1 MSTAMQNPS
10 EPNPTGWLAPW
21 ALLPDGW
28 HRDVLIECDVQGRLT
43 RVEPGSA
50 PGAATRLDGVVVP
63 GLPNVH
69 SHAFQFALAGKAERA
84 GPHHGDPERADSFW
98 SWREAMYGF
107 LAELDPD
114 GIEAIATRL
123 YRAMLARGY
132 TAVGEFHYVHHAPD
146 GRPYADPAETSR
158 RLLRAA
164 ETAGIGITL
173 LPVYYEDGGFGGA
186 APGERQRRF
195 LHDPDG
201 FARLLQALAPEFRD
215 RPDRR
220 LGIAPHSLRAARP
233 ERLRAAVSALDG
245 IDPTAPVHIHVAE
258 QPKEVA
264 DCLAWCGRR
273 PVELLFDIQPVDAR
287 WCLVHATHLSED
299 ERRAIARSGAV
310 AGLCPATEANLGDGL
325 FPAEAFLADGGAI
338 GIGSDSH
345 VSVDPAEELRWL
357 ENGQRLFTGR
367 RTVLADGPGAS
378 VGVGLLQ
385 RVCRGG
391 ATALGRP
398 IGALLAGRRADFVVL
413 AADDGEGDR
422 PADPS
427 ELVDRWIFAP
437 AGIRVAETVVGGRSR
452 FPR

>member
-1 MSTAMQNPS
+1 MQNPVA
-10 EPNPTGWLAPW
+10 TRWFAPW
-21 ALLPDGW
+21 ALTPAGWVRDALLEVGADG
-28 HRDVLIECDVQGRLT
+28 DFL
-43 RVEPGSA
+43 RVEPAAAAG
-50 PGAATRLDGVVVP
+50 GAERLEGAVVP
-63 GLPNVH
+63 GIPNLH
-69 SHAFQFALAGKAERA
+69 SHAFQFALAGRAERA
-84 GPHHGDPERADSFW
+84 GPGHRDPGGGDSFW
-98 SWREAMYGF
+98 TWREAMYGF

-132 TAVGEFHYVHHAPD
+132 TAVGEFHYVHHDPH

-201 FARLLQALAPEFRD
+201 FARLLEALAPAFQD
-215 RPDRR
+215 RSDRR

-233 ERLRAAVSALDG
+233 DRLRAAVAALDR
-245 IDPTAPVHIHVAE
+245 IDATAPVHIHVAE

-264 DCLAWCGRR
+264 DCLAWSGRR
-273 PVELLFDIQPVDAR
+273 PVELLFDTVPVDPR
-287 WCLVHATHLSED
+287 WCLVHATHLSD
-299 ERRAIARSGAV
+299 NERRSIAASGAV
-310 AGLCPATEANLGDGL
+310 AGLCPTTEANLGDGL
-325 FPAEAFLADGGAI
+325 FPAGAYLDEGGAI

-357 ENGQRLFTGR
+357 ENGQRLFSGR

-391 ATALGRP
+391 ATALGRA
-398 IGALLAGRRADFVVL
+398 IGAIEVGRRADFVVL
-413 AADDGEGDR
+413 ADDSGTD
-422 PADPS
+422 DPS
-427 ELVDRWIFAP
+427 ELVDRWVFAP
-437 AGIRVAETVVGGRSR
+437 AEVRVAATVVGGRR
-452 FPR
+452 RLPK

>member
-1 MSTAMQNPS
+1 MQNSREAAPQ
-10 EPNPTGWLAPW
+10 TRWLAPW
-21 ALLPDGW
+21 ALLPEGW
-28 HRDVLIECDVQGRLT
+28 RRDVLIACDDTGRLT
-43 RVEPGSA
+43 RVEPGA
-50 PGAATRLDGVVVP
+50 PAGAATPLDGVVVP
-63 GLPNVH
+63 GVPNLH
-69 SHAFQFALAGKAERA
+69 SHAFQFALAGRAERA
-84 GPHHGDPERADSFW
+84 GPDRSDSFW

-123 YRAMLARGY
+123 YRAMLAHGY

-186 APGERQRRF
+186 TPGDRQRRF
-195 LHDPDG
+195 LHDPDR
-201 FARLLQALAPEFRD
+201 FARLLEALAPAFAGRT
-215 RPDRR
+215 DRR

-233 ERLRAAVSALDG
+233 ERLAAAVAALDA

-258 QPKEVA
+258 QPREVA
-264 DCLAWCGRR
+264 DCLAWCGKR
-273 PVELLFDIQPVDAR
+273 PVELLFDTAPVDAR
-287 WCLVHATHLSED
+287 WCLVHATHLSD
-299 ERRAIARSGAV
+299 GERRAIARSGAV
-310 AGLCPATEANLGDGL
+310 AGLCPTTEANLGDGL
-325 FPAEAFLADGGAI
+325 FPAEAYLAEDGAI

-345 VSVDPAEELRWL
+345 VCVDPAEELRWL
-357 ENGQRLFTGR
+357 ENGQRLITGR

-378 VGVGLLQ
+378 VGTGLLQ

-398 IGALLAGRRADFVVL
+398 IGAIAPGRQADLVVL
-413 AADDGEGDR
+413 ADISGAPES
-422 PADPS
+422 APS
-427 ELVDRWIFAP
+427 VLVDRWIFAP
-437 AGIRVAETVVGGRSR
+437 AAVRVATTIVGGRVRSG
-452 FPR
+452 

>member
-1 MSTAMQNPS
+1 MQNPRARR
-10 EPNPTGWLAPW
+10 WFADQ
-21 ALLPDGW
+21 ALLPAGW
-28 HRDVLIECDVQGRLT
+28 ARDVLLEADADGTLVRVDPDSIAGDAERLK
-43 RVEPGSA
+43 
-50 PGAATRLDGVVVP
+50 GAVVP
-63 GLPNVH
+63 GVPNVH

-84 GPHHGDPERADSFW
+84 GPDHRAPGGGDSFW
-98 SWREAMYGF
+98 TWREAMYGF

-132 TAVGEFHYVHHAPD
+132 TAVGEFHYVHHTPD
-146 GRPYADPAETSR
+146 GRPYADPAETSG

-173 LPVYYEDGGFGGA
+173 LPVYYEDGGFGGVPA
-186 APGERQRRF
+186 GERQRRF

-201 FARLLQALAPEFRD
+201 FARLLEALAPAFRD

-233 ERLRAAVSALDG
+233 DRLRAAVAALERV
-245 IDPTAPVHIHVAE
+245 DPTAPLHIHVAE

-273 PVELLFDIQPVDAR
+273 PVELLFDTLPVDSR
-287 WCLVHATHLSED
+287 WCLVHATHLSD
-299 ERRAIARSGAV
+299 AERQAIARSGAV
-310 AGLCPATEANLGDGL
+310 AGLCLTTEANLGDGL
-325 FPAEAFLADGGAI
+325 FPAEAYLAEGGAI
-338 GIGSDSH
+338 GVGSDSH

-357 ENGQRLFTGR
+357 ENGQRLFSGR

-378 VGVGLLQ
+378 VGVGLL
-385 RVCRGG
+385 RRACRGG

-398 IGALLAGRRADFVVL
+398 IGALEPARRADFVVL
-413 AADDGEGDR
+413 EDTTGFGDD
-422 PADPS
+422 PT
-427 ELVDRWIFAP
+427 ELVDRWVFAP
-437 AGIRVAETVVGGRSR
+437 AGVRVAATVVSGRMVHQA
-452 FPR
+452 

>member
-1 MSTAMQNPS
+1 MQNPAAQRS
-10 EPNPTGWLAPW
+10 SPARWLAPW

-28 HRDVLIECDVQGRLT
+28 HRDVLIECDGQGWLT
-43 RVEPGSA
+43 RVSPGSPA
-50 PGAATRLDGVVVP
+50 AGAARLDGVAVP
-63 GLPNVH
+63 GVPNVH
-69 SHAFQFALAGKAERA
+69 SHAFQFALAGRAECA
-84 GPHHGDPERADSFW
+84 GPHHGDPDRADSFW

-107 LAELDPD
+107 LTTLDPD

-146 GRPYADPAETSR
+146 GEPYADPAETSR

-195 LHDPDG
+195 LHDPDSFG
-201 FARLLQALAPEFRD
+201 RLLEALAPEFRD

-233 ERLRAAVSALDG
+233 DRLRAAVAALDG
-245 IDPTAPVHIHVAE
+245 IDASAPLHIHVAE

-273 PVELLFDIQPVDAR
+273 PVELLYETMPVDAR
-287 WCLVHATHLSED
+287 WCLVHATHLSD
-299 ERRAIARSGAV
+299 AERRSIAASGAV
-310 AGLCPATEANLGDGL
+310 AGLCPTTEANLGDGL
-325 FPAEAFLADGGAI
+325 FPAEPFLAEGGAI

-357 ENGQRLFTGR
+357 ENGQRLFSGR

-391 ATALGRP
+391 AAALGRP
-398 IGALLAGRRADFVVL
+398 VGALQAGCRADFVVL
-413 AADDGEGDR
+413 ADDAGAGID
-422 PADPS
+422 APS
-427 ELVDRWIFAP
+427 GLVDRWIFAP
-437 AGIRVAETVVGGRSR
+437 AGVRVAETVVGGRSR
-452 FPR
+452 TPG

>member
-1 MSTAMQNPS
+1 MQNP
-10 EPNPTGWLAPW
+10 ETKRWFTPFALTAEGWA
-21 ALLPDGW
+21 
-28 HRDVLIECDVQGRLT
+28 RDVLLEADADGNFVRITPDATAG
-43 RVEPGSA
+43 
-50 PGAATRLDGVVVP
+50 GAERLDGAVVP
-63 GLPNVH
+63 GVPNLH
-69 SHAFQFALAGKAERA
+69 SHAFQFALAGRAERA
-84 GPHHGDPERADSFW
+84 GPDHGVPGGGDSFW

-186 APGERQRRF
+186 PAGERQRRF

-201 FARLLQALAPEFRD
+201 FARLLDALAPAFVD
-215 RPDRR
+215 RFDRR

-233 ERLRAAVSALDG
+233 DRLQAAIAALDG

-258 QPKEVA
+258 QPKEVT
-264 DCLAWCGRR
+264 DCVAWCRRR
-273 PVELLFDIQPVDAR
+273 PVELLFDSLPVDRR
-287 WCLVHATHLSED
+287 WCLVHATHLSDD
-299 ERRAIARSGAV
+299 ERRAIAASGAV

-325 FPAEAFLADGGAI
+325 FPAEAYLAEGGAI

-391 ATALGRP
+391 ATALGRA
-398 IGALLAGRRADFVVL
+398 IGALEVGRRADFAVL
-413 AADDGEGDR
+413 ADEVGGTG
-422 PADPS
+422 DPS
-427 ELVDRWIFAP
+427 MLVDRWIFAP
-437 AGIRVAETVVGGRSR
+437 AGVRVAATVVGGRTR
-452 FPR
+452 FTG

>member
-1 MSTAMQNPS
+1 MQNPRARR
-10 EPNPTGWLAPW
+10 WFADW
-21 ALLPDGW
+21 ALTPAGW
-28 HRDVLIECDVQGRLT
+28 VRDVLLEADARGTLL
-43 RVEPGSA
+43 RVEPGA
-50 PGAATRLDGVVVP
+50 GARDAAGDVERLDGVVVP

-69 SHAFQFALAGKAERA
+69 SHAFQFALAGRAERA
-84 GPHHGDPERADSFW
+84 GPDHGAPGGGDSFW
-98 SWREAMYGF
+98 TWREAMYGF
-107 LAELDPD
+107 LGDLDPD

-146 GRPYADPAETSR
+146 GRRYADPAETSR

-173 LPVYYEDGGFGGA
+173 LPVYYEDGGFGGT

-201 FARLLQALAPEFRD
+201 FAGLLEALAPEFRD

-233 ERLRAAVSALDG
+233 ERLRAAVAALDRL
-245 IDPTAPVHIHVAE
+245 DPTAPLHIHVAE

-273 PVELLFDIQPVDAR
+273 PVELLFDTVPVDAR
-287 WCLVHATHLSED
+287 WCLVHATHLSES
-299 ERRAIARSGAV
+299 ERQAIARSGAV
-310 AGLCPATEANLGDGL
+310 AGLCLTTEANLGDGL
-325 FPAEAFLADGGAI
+325 FPAAAYLAEGGAI

-357 ENGQRLFTGR
+357 ENGQRLFSGR

-391 ATALGRP
+391 AAALGRP
-398 IGALLAGRRADFVVL
+398 IGALEPGRRADFVVL
-413 AADDGEGDR
+413 QDTAGFGDD
-422 PADPS
+422 PT

-437 AGIRVAETVVGGRSR
+437 AGVRIAATVVSGRAVS
-452 FPR
+452 PA

>member
-1 MSTAMQNPS
+1 MQNPRARR
-10 EPNPTGWLAPW
+10 WFADW
-21 ALLPDGW
+21 ALTPAGW
-28 HRDVLIECDVQGRLT
+28 ARDVLLEADARGTLL
-43 RVEPGSA
+43 RVEPGA
-50 PGAATRLDGVVVP
+50 GDAAGDVERLDGIVVP

-69 SHAFQFALAGKAERA
+69 SHAFQFALAGRAERA
-84 GPHHGDPERADSFW
+84 GPDHGAPGGGDSFW
-98 SWREAMYGF
+98 TWREAMYGF

-146 GRPYADPAETSR
+146 GRRYADPAETSR

-173 LPVYYEDGGFGGA
+173 LPVYYEDGGFGGTP
-186 APGERQRRF
+186 PGERQRRF

-201 FARLLQALAPEFRD
+201 FAGLLEALAPEFRD

-233 ERLRAAVSALDG
+233 ERLRAAVAALDRL
-245 IDPTAPVHIHVAE
+245 DPTAPLHIHVAE

-273 PVELLFDIQPVDAR
+273 PVELLFDTVPVDAR
-287 WCLVHATHLSED
+287 WCLVHATHLSES
-299 ERRAIARSGAV
+299 ERQAIARSGAV
-310 AGLCPATEANLGDGL
+310 AGLCLTTEANLGDGL
-325 FPAEAFLADGGAI
+325 FPAAAYLAEGGVI

-357 ENGQRLFTGR
+357 ENGQRLFSGR

-391 ATALGRP
+391 AAALGRP
-398 IGALLAGRRADFVVL
+398 IGALEPGRRADFVVL
-413 AADDGEGDR
+413 QDTAGFGDD
-422 PADPS
+422 PT

-437 AGIRVAETVVGGRSR
+437 AGVRVAATVVSGRAV
-452 FPR
+452 PPA

>member
-1 MSTAMQNPS
+1 MQNPARDRCF
-10 EPNPTGWLAPW
+10 APW

-28 HRDVLIECDVQGRLT
+28 RRDVLITWDPTGAFTDVLPGS
-43 RVEPGSA
+43 EPGD
-50 PGAATRLDGVVVP
+50 AACLEGIVVP
-63 GLPNVH
+63 GVPNLH

-84 GPHHGDPERADSFW
+84 GPHHGDPDRADSFW

-107 LAELDPD
+107 LTELDPD

-132 TAVGEFHYVHHAPD
+132 TAVGEFHYVHHAPG

-173 LPVYYEDGGFGGA
+173 LPVYYEDGGFGGT
-186 APGERQRRF
+186 APGDRQRRF
-195 LHDPDG
+195 LHDPER
-201 FARLLQALAPEFRD
+201 FARLLEALAPEFRD

-233 ERLRAAVSALDG
+233 DRLRAAVAALDA
-245 IDPTAPVHIHVAE
+245 IDPSAPVHIHVAE
-258 QPKEVA
+258 QPREVH
-264 DCLAWCGRR
+264 DCLTWCGKR
-273 PVELLFDIQPVDAR
+273 PVELLYDIAPVDAR
-287 WCLVHATHLSED
+287 WCLVHATHLSEA
-299 ERRAIARSGAV
+299 ERRMIASSGAV
-310 AGLCPATEANLGDGL
+310 AGLCPTTEANLGDGL
-325 FPAEAFLADGGAI
+325 FPAEAYLAEGGAI

-357 ENGQRLFTGR
+357 ENGQRLITGR
-367 RTVLADGPGAS
+367 RTVLADGPGES
-378 VGVGLLQ
+378 VGTGLLR

-398 IGALLAGRRADFVVL
+398 IGQIAVGHRADFVVIADESGT
-413 AADDGEGDR
+413 AAE
-422 PADPS
+422 DPS

-437 AGIRVAETVVGGRSR
+437 AGVRVAQTVVGGH
-452 FPR
+452 PRLTR

>member
-1 MSTAMQNPS
+1 MQNPPS
-10 EPNPTGWLAPW
+10 TRWFAPW
-21 ALLPDGW
+21 VLTPSGW
-28 HRDVLIECDVQGRLT
+28 ARDTLIEADAGGTLV
-43 RVEPGSA
+43 RVEPG
-50 PGAATRLDGVVVP
+50 AAAGDARRLDGAVVP
-63 GLPNVH
+63 GIPNLH
-69 SHAFQFALAGKAERA
+69 SHAFQFALAGKAECA
-84 GPHHGDPERADSFW
+84 GPDHGEPGGGDSFW
-98 SWREAMYGF
+98 TWREAMYGF

-132 TAVGEFHYVHHAPD
+132 TTVGEFHYVHHAPD
-146 GRPYADPAETSR
+146 GRRYDDPAETSR

-173 LPVYYEDGGFGGA
+173 LPVYYEDGGFGGT

-201 FARLLQALAPEFRD
+201 FARLLEALAPEFRD

-233 ERLRAAVSALDG
+233 ERLAAAVAALDR
-245 IDPTAPVHIHVAE
+245 IDPTAPVHIHIAE

-273 PVELLFDIQPVDAR
+273 PVELLYDRFAVDAR
-287 WCLVHATHLSED
+287 WCLVHATHLSD
-299 ERRAIARSGAV
+299 GERRAIATSGAV
-310 AGLCPATEANLGDGL
+310 AGLCPTTEANLGDGL
-325 FPAEAFLADGGAI
+325 FPAAAFLAEGGTI

-345 VSVDPAEELRWL
+345 VCVDPAEELRWL
-357 ENGQRLFTGR
+357 ENGQRLFSGQ

-391 ATALGRP
+391 AAAMGRP
-398 IGALLAGRRADFVVL
+398 IGAIETGRRADFVVL
-413 AADDGEGDR
+413 ANAAGTDDGGDAA
-422 PADPS
+422 ADPS
-427 ELVDRWIFAP
+427 GLVDRWIFAP
-437 AGIRVAETVVGGRSR
+437 AGTRVAATVVGGRTVAGG
-452 FPR
+452 